1 MLAVDLSTAL
11 PEVFLA
17 LAATALLMIGVYRA
31 SSSARL
37 VLVGAVTC
45 LAMTFVLI
53 WVGSGVRVTAF
64 SDLFVRDRFGDF
76 MKMLVVIGAGLTTV
90 MALRYIEHEKMS
102 RFEFPVLLL
111 FATLGMMMMVSANN
125 LMSLYLGIELQSL
138 ALYVVA
144 AFRRDDLRSSEA
156 GLKYFVLG
164 ALSSGMLLYGCSL
177 IYGFAGT
184 TSFDDLAT
192 VFAGA
197 AAGGG
202 AVPIGLVVGLVFLS
216 AGLAFKISAVPFHMW
231 TPDVYEGA
239 PTAVTAFFATAPKV
253 AAMALFVRVL
263 MGPFGGLVDQ
273 WQQIVVF
280 IALASMILG
289 ALAAISQTNIKRLMA
304 YSSIGHVGYALVG
317 LAAGSIEG
325 VRGVA
330 VYLAIYI
337 FMNVGTFACILCMRQ
352 KDRMVERIED
362 LKGLSKTDPLMAMAM
377 AVFMFSMAGI
387 PPLAGF
393 FGKLFV
399 FQAAINAGLYS
410 LAIIGV
416 LTSVVG
422 AFYYLRI
429 VKYMYFDEAEESFDR
444 PVGREMS
451 LILAAT
457 GLVIV
462 FFIVLPGPILD
473 GASAA
478 AAALAGG

>member
-1 MLAVDLSTAL
+1 MLAIDLSTAL
-11 PEVFLA
+11 PEIFLA
-17 LAATALLMIGVYRA
+17 LVALGLLMLGVFRA

-37 VLVGAVTC
+37 VLIGAVVC
-45 LAMTFVLI
+45 LAMTLVLV
-53 WVGSGVRVTAF
+53 WTGSSARATAF
-64 SDLFVRDRFGDF
+64 SDLFVRDRFADF
-76 MKMLVVIGAGLTTV
+76 MKSLVLIGAALTTI
-90 MALRYIEHEKMS
+90 MSLRYIEHEKMS

-125 LMSLYLGIELQSL
+125 LLSLYLGIELQSL

-184 TSFDDLAT
+184 TSFDGLAAVLT
-192 VFAGA
+192 GITESGA
-197 AAGGG
+197 A
-202 AVPIGLVVGLVFLS
+202 VPTGLVIGLVFLC
-216 AGLAFKISAVPFHMW
+216 AGLAFKVSAVPFHMW

-263 MGPFGGLVDQ
+263 MGPFGGLVAQ
-273 WQQIVVF
+273 WQQIIVF

-289 ALAAISQTNIKRLMA
+289 ALAAVSQTNIKRLMA
-304 YSSIGHVGYALVG
+304 YSSIGHVGFALVG
-317 LAAGSIEG
+317 LAAGTIEG

-337 FMNVGTFACILCMRQ
+337 FMNVGTFACIMCMRQ

-362 LKGLSKTDPLMAMAM
+362 LKGLSKTDPMMALAMAI
-377 AVFMFSMAGI
+377 FMFSMAGI

-399 FQAAINAGLYS
+399 FEAAINAGLYT
-410 LAIIGV
+410 LAIVGV
-416 LTSVVG
+416 LTSVIG

-429 VKYMYFDEAEESFDR
+429 VKFMYFDEPEESFDR
-444 PVGREMS
+444 PIGREMS
-451 LILAAT
+451 LILLGT

-462 FFIVLPGPILD
+462 FFIILPSPILD
-473 GASAA
+473 AASAA
-478 AAALAGG
+478 ANSLAGG